1 MAFAFLTGGS
11 KIVENPI
18 MQFSLQ
24 DTTKWIVYMTSHYT
38 VGGALINEIR
48 LNDAS

>member
-1 MAFAFLTGGS
+1 VAFAFLTGGS

-24 DTTKWIVYMTSHYT
+24 DTTK
-38 VGGALINEIR
+38 
-48 LNDAS
+48 